1 MNKLEINEIKKR
13 FKPDYNNINHIYGV
27 FVNSSKNIVSSFD
40 ASLTLMEQEE
50 KEMYLALLKK
60 SLSGTLGRNLLNI
73 EFSSKQV
80 IEGSEHTLLM
90 NLNDTALK
98 DEEYRKKLIENIIQC
113 TDLGDNDFLILLAS
127 DRYDVPYKDKNDELL
142 PDSSGQ
148 IFDYFICA
156 VCPVKPAKSELKYD
170 SENMDFR
177 SISSGHIAQNPEM
190 AFMFPSFDD
199 RATNIYSA
207 LYDVK
212 NPDNIH
218 QAFIDT
224 IFQAD
229 IPMSAEEQKN
239 SFAAMIEDTLGE
251 DCSFQVVQQVN
262 DEIIRRVE
270 EHKGAK
276 IPTALELSRGDM
288 GDILQSTGVKEEN
301 IEDFRE
307 KYADRYGD
315 NGTVKPDN
323 VISTKKFTVETPE
336 VKISVS
342 QENSHYVTARVIDG
356 RKYILIP
363 AGGEVKVNGILVN
376 ISDLEEQ

>member
-1 MNKLEINEIKKR
+1 M
-13 FKPDYNNINHIYGV
+13 
-27 FVNSSKNIVSSFD
+27 
-40 ASLTLMEQEE
+40 
-50 KEMYLALLKK
+50 
-60 SLSGTLGRNLLNI
+60 
-73 EFSSKQV
+73 
-80 IEGSEHTLLM
+80 
-90 NLNDTALK
+90 
-98 DEEYRKKLIENIIQC
+98 
-113 TDLGDNDFLILLAS
+113 
-127 DRYDVPYKDKNDELL
+127 
-142 PDSSGQ
+142 
-148 IFDYFICA
+148 
-156 VCPVKPAKSELKYD
+156 
-170 SENMDFR
+170 
-177 SISSGHIAQNPEM
+177 
-190 AFMFPSFDD
+190 
-199 RATNIYSA
+199 
-207 LYDVK
+207 
-212 NPDNIH
+212 
-218 QAFIDT
+218 
-224 IFQAD
+224 
-229 IPMSAEEQKN
+229 
-239 SFAAMIEDTLGE
+239 
-251 DCSFQVVQQVN
+251 VQQVN

-270 EHKGAK
+270 EHKEAK

>member
-1 MNKLEINEIKKR
+1 
-13 FKPDYNNINHIYGV
+13 
-27 FVNSSKNIVSSFD
+27 
-40 ASLTLMEQEE
+40 MEQEE

-315 NGTVKPDN
+315 NGTVKPAN

>member
-207 LYDVK
+207 LYYVK

-239 SFAAMIEDTLGE
+239 SFAAMIEDALGE

-270 EHKGAK
+270 EHKEAK

>member
-170 SENMDFR
+170 S
-177 SISSGHIAQNPEM
+177 
-190 AFMFPSFDD
+190 
-199 RATNIYSA
+199 
-207 LYDVK
+207 
-212 NPDNIH
+212 
-218 QAFIDT
+218 
-224 IFQAD
+224 
-229 IPMSAEEQKN
+229 
-239 SFAAMIEDTLGE
+239 
-251 DCSFQVVQQVN
+251 
-262 DEIIRRVE
+262 
-270 EHKGAK
+270 
-276 IPTALELSRGDM
+276 
-288 GDILQSTGVKEEN
+288 
-301 IEDFRE
+301 
-307 KYADRYGD
+307 
-315 NGTVKPDN
+315 
-323 VISTKKFTVETPE
+323 
-336 VKISVS
+336 
-342 QENSHYVTARVIDG
+342 
-356 RKYILIP
+356 
-363 AGGEVKVNGILVN
+363 
-376 ISDLEEQ
+376 

>member
-40 ASLTLMEQEE
+40 TSLTLMEQEE

-80 IEGSEHTLLM
+80 IEGGEHTLLM

-207 LYDVK
+207 LYHVK

-276 IPTALELSRGDM
+276 IPTALELSRADM